1 MLVKAMIFNVS
12 GLLQE
17 GIGATRE
24 YDLDGTI
31 QGDNSVAEA
40 VSGTVE
46 LLCTQAGV
54 LVRAHLR
61 LVEPETCSRCAVAL
75 DETVK
80 IEFEEEFIA
89 TLDAAGQPIIG
100 PRDDDAFL
108 IDSRHTLDSTEAVR
122 QYREASREMAPLC
135 RPDCKGLCAN
145 CGADLNAGDHAC
157 DAEPID
163 NRWAALAAL
172 KGNN

>member
-1 MLVKAMIFNVS
+1 MIFNVA

-24 YDLDGTI
+24 YDLDGAI
-31 QGDNSVAEA
+31 QGEDGVSEA
-40 VSGTVE
+40 VSGDVE

-61 LVEPETCSRCAVAL
+61 LVEPETCSRCAAPL
-75 DETVK
+75 TETVK

-89 TLDAAGQPIIG
+89 TFDAAGHPISG

-108 IDSRHTLDSTEAVR
+108 IDSRHTLDLTEAVR

-145 CGADLNAGDHAC
+145 CGADLNVGDHAC
-157 DAEPID
+157 DAETVD

>member
-1 MLVKAMIFNVS
+1 MLFNLS

-17 GIGATRE
+17 GIGATRR
-24 YDLDGTI
+24 YDLDSIIEDEHGA
-31 QGDNSVAEA
+31 AEA
-40 VSGTVE
+40 VSGYVE
-46 LLCTQAGV
+46 MLCTQAGV

-61 LVEPETCSRCAVAL
+61 LVEPETCSRCAAAL

-80 IEFEEEFIA
+80 IEFEEEFMA
-89 TLDAAGQPIIG
+89 TFDAAGQPIVG

-108 IDSRHTLDSTEAVR
+108 IDSRHTLDLTEAVR

-135 RPDCKGLCAN
+135 RPGCKGLCAN

-157 DAEPID
+157 AAEPVD